1 MAAAQETGIDV
12 RGRVLSYRRSALMED
27 FAGGGHRSHDATTL
41 EIHAPERV
49 KGSRMV
55 IYHDTPPDPQS
66 IWREVGA
73 MLEFHLD
80 ADLLAEGVQVFSGAA
95 GKLRRVDIPTGSGD

>member
-12 RGRVLSYRRSALMED
+12 RGRVLSYRLSALMED
-27 FAGGGHRSHDATTL
+27 FSGGGHRSHDATAL
-41 EIHAPERV
+41 EIQVPERL
-49 KGSRMV
+49 KGSRLV
-55 IYHDTPPDPQS
+55 IYHDTPPDPKS

-73 MLEFHLD
+73 TLEFHLD
-80 ADLLAEGVQVFSGAA
+80 ADLLAEGVQVFSGAT